1 MREEPSM
8 TFEQILARAETLL
21 APFAVGAT
29 RHEDHRVD
37 VVVKREHLRE
47 AVKALVDA
55 RWGYLITITGLDLPW
70 PRPKPGASA
79 SAAPATP
86 KPANEATSGKA
97 GDVSAAEPG
106 LPVEDKLEAL
116 YHFTEGPVVATLR
129 VTVPYA
135 DPRIPSIC
143 PIVPTATLYERELQE
158 MFGFVIE
165 ETPVSD
171 RLVLPDDWPDGVY
184 PLRKSFTGLKNA

>member
-1 MREEPSM
+1 M
-8 TFEQILARAETLL
+8 TFEEILTRAETLL

-37 VVVKREHLRE
+37 VVVKRENLRS
-47 AVKALVDA
+47 AVKALMDA

-70 PRPKPGASA
+70 PKPKSSVAAGVPARASD
-79 SAAPATP
+79 TP
-86 KPANEATSGKA
+86 Q
-97 GDVSAAEPG
+97 VAAEAVGGAAGPM
-106 LPVEDKLEAL
+106 EDKLEAL

-165 ETPVSD
+165 ETPVPD

-184 PLRKSFTGLKNA
+184 PLRKSFTSLGAKA

>member
-1 MREEPSM
+1 M
-8 TFEQILARAETLL
+8 TFEEILTGAETLL

-37 VVVKREHLRE
+37 VVVKRENLRA
-47 AVKALVDA
+47 AVKALMDA

-70 PRPKPGASA
+70 PKPKAGAPD
-79 SAAPATP
+79 PATP
-86 KPANEATSGKA
+86 A
-97 GDVSAAEPG
+97 GGPM
-106 LPVEDKLEAL
+106 EDKLEAL

-143 PIVPTATLYERELQE
+143 QTVPTATLYERELQE

-165 ETPVSD
+165 ETPVPD

-184 PLRKSFTGLKNA
+184 PLRKSFSRLKSV